1 MSTGEPIFP
10 STSALDF
17 QQNCIDKH
25 EMKSKETNEKPVQ
38 QQSRNLSETWAA
50 SFRPRR
56 TLDPPASLRCSSDLG
71 KKIGSKWNIYTRAS
85 HFFFLQTRATSDK
98 EQGFFF
104 ETDTRLAIASVFDP
118 KAGQERALL
127 RGAWL

>member
-38 QQSRNLSETWAA
+38 QQSRNLSET
-50 SFRPRR
+50 
-56 TLDPPASLRCSSDLG
+56 
-71 KKIGSKWNIYTRAS
+71 
-85 HFFFLQTRATSDK
+85 
-98 EQGFFF
+98 
-104 ETDTRLAIASVFDP
+104 
-118 KAGQERALL
+118 
-127 RGAWL
+127 